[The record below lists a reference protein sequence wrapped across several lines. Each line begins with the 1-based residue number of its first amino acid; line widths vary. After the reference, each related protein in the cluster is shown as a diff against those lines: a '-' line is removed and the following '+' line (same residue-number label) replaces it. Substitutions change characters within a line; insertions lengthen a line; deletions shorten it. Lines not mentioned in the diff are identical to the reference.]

1 MEIIIAFMKTILSPR
16 SALFVF
22 GFLVS
27 SLLAAVEVS
36 DEEAMVLGR
45 QVLAVKQALENPEAP
60 ESMAAVT
67 ALGQDSRYYVM
78 VRGWVVQHIQMAE
91 SYRGTSE
98 YKASAERKLEVEKK
112 ISSYQK
118 MLRRIDLE

>member
-1 MEIIIAFMKTILSPR
+1 MKTILSPR
-16 SALFVF
+16 SAVFVF

-27 SLLAAVEVS
+27 SLLCAVEVS

-91 SYRGTSE
+91 SFRGTSE
-98 YKASAERKLEVEKK
+98 YKQSPDRQLEVEKK
-112 ISSYQK
+112 ISAYQK
-118 MLRRIDLE
+118 LLRMIDLE